1 MTNVVVADVLGRFIG
16 KKNVQLGLD
25 IFHERHPDVGLLLNV
40 TRHPYSFNGDSRRGS
55 LAGHGTKEGNEPT
68 WHDSLLGYCGGDA
81 ARRDAAE
88 DGMRTLG
95 RRAGI
100 ELDYGVQTNWQ
111 PIDSQRSM
119 LWARRFG
126 LAEEF
131 MDHLGHRHFEQRK
144 SASHRATL
152 LDAAAA
158 AGLDASALGAFLD
171 SDELVADVWTSYG
184 STIHEKGINA
194 IPYFVFGPVGMR
206 SPFRS
211 GPRAATTVNG
221 SGNPDEFLQVFEDL
235 LARELPA
242 DIGALSVKQ
251 LRSAC
256 KDRGIS
262 TVGCSEKGDLVALLA
277 ASR

>member
-1 MTNVVVADVLGRFIG
+1 M
-16 KKNVQLGLD
+16 QLGLNM
-25 IFHERHPDVGLLLNV
+25 FHERHPDVGLLLNV

-88 DGMRTLG
+88 DGMRMLG

-158 AGLDASALGAFLD
+158 SGLDASALGAFLD

-262 TVGCSEKGDLVALLA
+262 TIGCSEKGDLVALLA

>member
-1 MTNVVVADVLGRFIG
+1 M
-16 KKNVQLGLD
+16 QLGLNM
-25 IFHERHPDVGLLLNV
+25 FHERHPDCGLLLNV

-158 AGLDASALGAFLD
+158 SGLDASALGAFLD

-184 STIHEKGINA
+184 STIHEKGINQR
-194 IPYFVFGPVGMR
+194 P
-206 SPFRS
+206 
-211 GPRAATTVNG
+211 
-221 SGNPDEFLQVFEDL
+221 
-235 LARELPA
+235 
-242 DIGALSVKQ
+242 
-251 LRSAC
+251 
-256 KDRGIS
+256 
-262 TVGCSEKGDLVALLA
+262 VALTIFE
-277 ASR
+277 RF

>member
-1 MTNVVVADVLGRFIG
+1 M
-16 KKNVQLGLD
+16 
-25 IFHERHPDVGLLLNV
+25 FHERHPDVGLLLNV

-81 ARRDAAE
+81 ARRAAAE
-88 DGMRTLG
+88 DGMRMLG

-152 LDAAAA
+152 LDAGRGRPRHVRARRVPRLRRARRRR
-158 AGLDASALGAFLD
+158 
-171 SDELVADVWTSYG
+171 
-184 STIHEKGINA
+184 INA

-221 SGNPDEFLQVFEDL
+221 SGNPDEFLRVFEDL

-256 KDRGIS
+256 KDRGIN

>member
-1 MTNVVVADVLGRFIG
+1 M
-16 KKNVQLGLD
+16 QLGLNM
-25 IFHERHPDVGLLLNV
+25 FHERHPDCGLLLNV

-81 ARRDAAE
+81 AKRDAAE

-171 SDELVADVWTSYG
+171 SDELVADVAAAKAQLALRVAVDAFERG
-184 STIHEKGINA
+184 DGD
-194 IPYFVFGPVGMR
+194 
-206 SPFRS
+206 SPE
-211 GPRAATTVNG
+211 GKTLLADAEAAAAAAATAAEATG
-221 SGNPDEFLQVFEDL
+221 DPDHPRVGV
-235 LARELPA
+235 AVACSA
-242 DIGALSVKQ
+242 DVY
-251 LRSAC
+251 
-256 KDRGIS
+256 
-262 TVGCSEKGDLVALLA
+262 VAKAVLA
-277 ASR
+277 AKGKGGVGDGAGVLFADGLYRNACLLYTSPSPRD

>member
-1 MTNVVVADVLGRFIG
+1 M
-16 KKNVQLGLD
+16 
-25 IFHERHPDVGLLLNV
+25 FHERHPDVGLLLNV

-81 ARRDAAE
+81 ARRAAAE
-88 DGMRTLG
+88 DGMRMLG

-184 STIHEKGINA
+184 STIHEKGINQR
-194 IPYFVFGPVGMR
+194 P
-206 SPFRS
+206 
-211 GPRAATTVNG
+211 
-221 SGNPDEFLQVFEDL
+221 
-235 LARELPA
+235 
-242 DIGALSVKQ
+242 
-251 LRSAC
+251 
-256 KDRGIS
+256 
-262 TVGCSEKGDLVALLA
+262 VALTIFE
-277 ASR
+277 RF